1 MESSPPVTEFYVPP
15 RYPRPLALALF
26 EREGDIL
33 VFEGRDPKRDLV
45 FYRPL
50 GGGIEFGEHSAE
62 AMAREILEELGLACE
77 PLGLV
82 GVLENRFV
90 HYGNPGHEIVF
101 VHRARFVDPAVY
113 AADIPFVESQFT
125 SHAIWVPLAD
135 FVSGRRKLFPDGLV
149 ELLGG
154 S

>member
-1 MESSPPVTEFYVPP
+1 
-15 RYPRPLALALF
+15 
-26 EREGDIL
+26 
-33 VFEGRDPKRDLV
+33 V

-101 VHRARFVDPAVY
+101 VHRARFVDPTAY
-113 AADIPFVESQFT
+113 KGDIPFVESQFT
-125 SHAIWVPLAD
+125 SHARWLPLAD
-135 FVSGRRKLFPDGLV
+135 FLSGQRKLFPDGLV
-149 ELLGG
+149 ELLAKA
-154 S
+154 